1 VLLGPLGRFLPL
13 KRWRL
18 VTAQEPRDADE
29 EELLRE
35 GVDDDA
41 AGRRHRNG
49 QGVPDN
55 LADGLASLRT
65 HARKMDE
72 TRRLAVC
79 SANRSTRALRTRR
92 RPQRDVLPERDVYAG
107 EDGRWKIELLEIWG
121 VDL

>member
-1 VLLGPLGRFLPL
+1 
-13 KRWRL
+13 
-18 VTAQEPRDADE
+18 
-29 EELLRE
+29 
-35 GVDDDA
+35 
-41 AGRRHRNG
+41 
-49 QGVPDN
+49 
-55 LADGLASLRT
+55 
-65 HARKMDE
+65 MDE